1 MKNTKEERNLSN
13 FSSEKT
19 NSSSFNDE
27 SEKSPK
33 FKQRFK
39 PSMNNNPKGRKTVAV
54 PLYAFNGINHDAS
67 FKSKLQ
73 FFNSKAN
80 QKSQHSSLP
89 FRNSTIEEI
98 EIEKNDNKYK
108 KKTKNENDDIDSN
121 ININKILD
129 SKNNNNNTNN
139 TKENNA
145 MRFKTFHKKNSVS
158 YSTNQYYTLQSEERL
173 YFSNNP
179 SAQSSISDKKP
190 KEPKRIEKKP
200 DKSKTLSDTEKTNE
214 KCTIQLKSLKD
225 QWYYQKILLDYNILD
240 FTSKFL
246 FL

>member
-33 FKQRFK
+33 YKQRFK
-39 PSMNNNPKGRKTVAV
+39 PSMNNIPKGRKTVAV

-98 EIEKNDNKYK
+98 EIEKKDNKFK
-108 KKTKNENDDIDSN
+108 KKTKNDDDIDSN
-121 ININKILD
+121 ININKIID
-129 SKNNNNNTNN
+129 SNNTNNNTNN
-139 TKENNA
+139 TSENNA
-145 MRFKTFHKKNSVS
+145 IRFKTFHKKNSVS
-158 YSTNQYYTLQSEERL
+158 YSTNQYYTLQSEDKL
-173 YFSNNP
+173 YP
-179 SAQSSISDKKP
+179 SIQSSISDKKS
-190 KEPKRIEKKP
+190 KEPKRTEKKP
-200 DKSKTLSDTEKTNE
+200 DKSNNKILSDTEKTNE
-214 KCTIQLKSLKD
+214 KCTIKLKSLKD

-240 FTSKFL
+240 FTSKYL